1 MGEVRVFSLSLYPE
15 TETLIFDYW
24 VKNTVIKI
32 LADFLKKD
40 ANVIF
45 YVCDSIDKREDQ
57 RHKVFEYWYNKASE
71 LHDFIAK
78 YNYSMQS
85 VNGYQINSS
94 ILYNKNNYLSD
105 YIISQFEEE
114 MGIF

>member
-15 TETLIFDYW
+15 TETFIFDYW

-32 LADFLKKD
+32 LADFLEKD

-105 YIISQFEEE
+105 YIISQFKEE